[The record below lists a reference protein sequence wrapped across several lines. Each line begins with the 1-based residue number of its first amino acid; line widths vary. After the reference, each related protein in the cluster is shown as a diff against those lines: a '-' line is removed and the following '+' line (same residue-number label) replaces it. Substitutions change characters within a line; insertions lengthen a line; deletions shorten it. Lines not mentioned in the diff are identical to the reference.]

1 MELDVSKILSDTL
14 AEMEQSGEVEKH
26 VKDIFRKAVFSAIDG
41 VLSGY
46 KLKQSIEDRMEE
58 KLPEIVTD
66 IGLDGYMEF
75 VTQAAKSIVESVQG
89 DDLRQRANAAVET
102 MLLKR
107 RNSIKISEIIA
118 AFADECKNQ
127 DEDMRREHPE
137 FEVEIKNERQTY
149 SVDYYSFRLDLR
161 WNEKDGWDRI
171 TASFGMLYKPGEPSN
186 IAHLDIN
193 GENQKGKIGIRS
205 LSKFEALILSC
216 YYNNTPVEIDM
227 TDPDDVDTC
236 VYEEDY

>member
-1 MELDVSKILSDTL
+1 MELNISEILSDTL
-14 AEMEQSGEVEKH
+14 AEMEQTGEVEKH
-26 VKDIFRKAVFSAIDG
+26 VKDVFRKAVFSAVDG
-41 VLSGY
+41 VLDGY
-46 KLKQSIEDRMEE
+46 KLRQSIEDRLEE

-75 VTQAAKSIVESVQG
+75 VAQAAKSIVESVQG
-89 DDLRQRANAAVET
+89 EELRKRAQAAMEN
-102 MLLKR
+102 MLLKKR
-107 RNSIKISEIIA
+107 KSIKVSEIIA
-118 AFADECKNQ
+118 AFAEECKDQ
-127 DEDMRREHPE
+127 DEDMRRDHPE

-149 SVDYYSFRLDLR
+149 SIDYYSFNLKLM
-161 WNEKDGWDRI
+161 WNGNDNWDRI
-171 TASFGMLYKPGEPSN
+171 TASFGMLYKRGKPSN

-193 GENQKGKIGIRS
+193 GENQNGKIGIRR